1 MSHHEMFPESHI
13 ALNREAR
20 KHPPLMEI
28 LDESQLDPTDFMAHV
43 SVIATYCEVII
54 HGAYAPFEIDTL
66 CGVLTRKL
74 QDKRKVIILTH

>member
-20 KHPPLMEI
+20 KHPPLMER
-28 LDESQLDPTDFMAHV
+28 LAAAQLDPADFMAHV
-43 SVIATYCEVII
+43 TEIATYCEVIL

-66 CGVLTRKL
+66 CGLLVQKL
-74 QDKRKVIILTH
+74 QDKRKVIII